1 MISQTLFDEKFIKM
15 CTLCGFHFKKSET
28 LEAFYESLK
37 YTDERT
43 LLLAFKE
50 MTEDPPAKL
59 NLKHIK
65 SFISIVKNRG
75 IDGTQSS
82 WNGKECSEP
91 DCIDGLV
98 MTKHGGNSYVW
109 KCPVC
114 RSYDCKSY
122 PWFNRENVEALE
134 QKLAKQF
141 ERPDFIGDSK
151 LDEKPEPVKTDIG
164 HVVLNVAK
172 NLRQENRKDLA

>member
-1 MISQTLFDEKFIKM
+1 MISFDLFEEKFFKM
-15 CTLCGFHFKKSET
+15 ITLCGFTFVKKNT
-28 LEAFYESLK
+28 DDYFESLK

-65 SFISIVKNRG
+65 SFISIVKNKKSEG
-75 IDGTQSS
+75 VKSA
-82 WNGKECSEP
+82 WNGTKCSNP
-91 DCIDGLV
+91 DCIDGLIP
-98 MTKHGGNSYVW
+98 TKINGLSYPF

-122 PWFNRENVEALE
+122 QWYTRQNVEALE

-141 ERPDFIGDSK
+141 ERPEFISESENPNP
-151 LDEKPEPVKTDIG
+151 LMPV
-164 HVVLNVAK
+164 L
-172 NLRQENRKDLA
+172 

>member
-1 MISQTLFDEKFIKM
+1 MISFKLFEEKFFKM
-15 CTLCGFHFKKSET
+15 ITLCGFTFVKKNIDDY
-28 LEAFYESLK
+28 YESLK
-37 YTDERT
+37 HTDERT

-50 MTEDPPAKL
+50 MTEDPPPKL

-65 SFISIVKNRG
+65 NFISIVKNRG
-75 IDGTQSS
+75 VEGTQSA
-82 WNGKECSEP
+82 WNGTKCSNP
-91 DCIDGLV
+91 DCIDGLIP
-98 MTKHGGNSYVW
+98 TKINGLSYPF

-122 PWFNRENVEALE
+122 QWYTRENVEALE

-164 HVVLNVAK
+164 PVVLNVAK
-172 NLRQENRKDLA
+172 NQKEENRKDLV